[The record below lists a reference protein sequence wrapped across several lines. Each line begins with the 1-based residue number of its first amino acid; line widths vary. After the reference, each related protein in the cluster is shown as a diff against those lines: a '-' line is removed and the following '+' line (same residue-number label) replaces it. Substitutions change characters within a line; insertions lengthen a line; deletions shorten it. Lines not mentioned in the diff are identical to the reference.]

1 VALRRVLIANRG
13 EIAVRVIKACFDEG
27 IESVLAVSDADR
39 GSLGAQLADEVV
51 VIGPAAAAESYLDV
65 DRVVAAAKVKGC
77 DGLHPGYGFL
87 SERVELSAA
96 CAEEGIAFVGPAPEA
111 MRRSGDKATARA
123 LARELGVPVN
133 EGSDV
138 VTGEAAAREAAAR
151 VGYPVLLKAAGG
163 GGGRGMRRVESEAEL
178 ARAWAAASGEA
189 DAAFGDGRIFV
200 ERYVRHARHVE
211 VQVLGDGEGGAIHVG
226 HRDCTLQRRYQKLI
240 EEAPAYGLPRELDAT
255 ITDSAVRMIAA
266 LRYAGAAT
274 CEFLVDPDRGS
285 AGFLEINAR
294 LQVEHPVSEMVT
306 GVDIVREQ
314 LRIAG
319 GEGLSVSQH
328 EVQIKGHAVEVRIN
342 AESPERDFAP
352 TPGRVETWAPP
363 VGTDVR
369 VDTACFPGWQVPPYY
384 DSLLAK
390 LIVAGTDRPDALK
403 RTRQAL
409 RNLRVEG
416 IETTVGFALEVL
428 SHPDVI
434 AGNVHTRWVEE
445 QFIPSWIASSDPA
458 GGGAV
463 GGTTPE
469 EALATAGGG
478 GSPTATGPAAGSG
491 ADPPAVTGPAGETVA
506 DPPTATGPAAGS
518 GAGVRH

>member
-87 SERVELSAA
+87 SERVELSEA
-96 CAEEGIAFVGPAPEA
+96 CAEEGIVFVGPAAEA

-133 EGSDV
+133 EGSGV
-138 VTGEAAAREAAAR
+138 LSSEAEVGEAAER

-178 ARAWAAASGEA
+178 AGAWAAASGEA
-189 DAAFGDGRIFV
+189 EAAFGDGRIFV

-240 EEAPAYGLPRELDAT
+240 EEAPAYGLPPELDAT

-274 CEFLVDPDRGS
+274 CEFLVDPERGS

-306 GVDIVREQ
+306 GVDTVREQ

-319 GEGLSVSQH
+319 GEGLSVSQR
-328 EVQIKGHAVEVRIN
+328 EVHIEGHAIEVRIN

-352 TPGRVETWAPP
+352 TPGRIETWVPP

-369 VDTACFPGWQVPPYY
+369 VDTACFPGWQVPPHY

-390 LIVAGTDRPDALK
+390 LIVSGTDRADALA
-403 RTRQAL
+403 RTRRAL
-409 RNLRVEG
+409 SHLRVEG
-416 IETTVGFALEVL
+416 IETTAGFALEVL
-428 SHPDVI
+428 GHPDVA
-434 AGNVHTRWVEE
+434 AGNVHTRWIEE
-445 QFIPSWIASSDPA
+445 DFIPAWSGLLSS

-478 GSPTATGPAAGSG
+478 GSPAATGPAEDSR
-491 ADPPAVTGPAGETVA
+491 P
-506 DPPTATGPAAGS
+506 
-518 GAGVRH
+518 GVSS